1 MPLNPFAGEWQIFG
15 LYSIEFPFLLV
26 LHPRTARLMDER
38 AEKVGLLTH
47 NTASRTFKSN
57 PHENTAFLPIRMPG
71 KSHLHNTVQTY
82 TKIVVQDIFT
92 AR

>member
-1 MPLNPFAGEWQIFG
+1 MPLNLFAGKWQIFG
-15 LYSIEFPFLLV
+15 LYSIEFLFLPV

-57 PHENTAFLPIRMPG
+57 PHVNTAFSDPG
-71 KSHLHNTVQTY
+71 AEKKPSPSCLGHKL
-82 TKIVVQDIFT
+82 
-92 AR
+92 